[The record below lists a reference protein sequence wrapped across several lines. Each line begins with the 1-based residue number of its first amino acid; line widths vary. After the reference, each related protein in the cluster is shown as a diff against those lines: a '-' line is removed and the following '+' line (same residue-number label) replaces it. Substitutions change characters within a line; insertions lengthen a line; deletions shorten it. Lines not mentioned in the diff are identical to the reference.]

1 MGNFPFKFA
10 NGKLTYYHCKRLWAN
25 IFTMANS
32 NHSVYFLRYY
42 YKSSGNKK
50 SIFHSHNYD
59 GSLFRPI
66 YMSPTAEER
75 IDSSEHF
82 GGQDQQPSTKLSNPL
97 EKLSTKPS
105 NIEYYSSTKLLNPL
119 EYVKENQRRPQ
130 SFKVRFDP

>member
-1 MGNFPFKFA
+1 MHRCSTG
-10 NGKLTYYHCKRLWAN
+10 
-25 IFTMANS
+25 
-32 NHSVYFLRYY
+32 YY

-59 GSLFRPI
+59 GSHFRPI
-66 YMSPTAEER
+66 YVSPIAEER
-75 IDSSEHF
+75 IDSSENF

-105 NIEYYSSTKLLNPL
+105 NIEYYSSTKLSNPL

-130 SFKVRFDP
+130 SSRVRFDT